1 MSVNLSTFPS
11 YHSLYIVFRSIFV
24 RQWWKAENK
33 VSKISFYC
41 LKILS
46 WFAISESCL
55 FKQITQLKMPSY
67 NSATNSEN
75 DNLIHQNQPHWK
87 RKKKKGKK
95 SSSFHAMWVVETIK
109 RFNHCRTSLQHQ
121 CLLKSGEPFI
131 DLGNS
136 KAPAALLD
144 CIFIVNKRK
153 VIFSFS
159 LLIVIPSNPKS

>member
-1 MSVNLSTFPS
+1 MFSGAF
-11 YHSLYIVFRSIFV
+11 FFV
-24 RQWWKAENK
+24 MQWWKAENK

-46 WFAISESCL
+46 WFAVSKSCL
-55 FKQITQLKMPSY
+55 FKQITWLKMPSY

-75 DNLIHQNQPHWK
+75 DNLINQNQPSWK
-87 RKKKKGKK
+87 RKKEKEIFRL
-95 SSSFHAMWVVETIK
+95 SCNVRAVETIK
-109 RFNHCRTSLQHQ
+109 RFNHCRTSLQHR

-136 KAPAALLD
+136 KPPAALPD

>member
-1 MSVNLSTFPS
+1 MNLSTFSS
-11 YHSLYIVFRSIFV
+11 YHRLYIVFRSIFV

-33 VSKISFYC
+33 VNKISFYC

-46 WFAISESCL
+46 WFAISKSCL
-55 FKQITQLKMPSY
+55 FKQITRLKMPSY

-75 DNLIHQNQPHWK
+75 DNLINQNQPSWK
-87 RKKKKGKK
+87 RKGKKKP
-95 SSSFHAMWVVETIK
+95 SSFHAMWVVETIK

-144 CIFIVNKRK
+144 CIFILNKRK
-153 VIFSFS
+153 AMFSFS
-159 LLIVIPSNPKS
+159 LLIVTPPNPKS